1 MRGRLPDHPHALLI
15 LPVQE
20 HPPVCEGPGK
30 SGGKMM
36 SAQNVCYT
44 FEAAVEMAI
53 KMENDGFR
61 HYLEAIRKVRNK
73 GAREILK
80 EAAVDELGHKFHLEK
95 ALVEGTM
102 LNPEEMTR
110 PVPTMNLDYVLAKK
124 ELSPDSD
131 AREALIYAIHLE
143 KLSIDF
149 YKRMSQGCAGAPMAS
164 LFERLLADE
173 SRHLQALEDMYEEH
187 YLPEN

>member
-1 MRGRLPDHPHALLI
+1 M
-15 LPVQE
+15 
-20 HPPVCEGPGK
+20 
-30 SGGKMM
+30 SG
-36 SAQNVCYT
+36 QNVCYT
-44 FEAAVEMAI
+44 FEAALEMAI

-61 HYLEAIRKVRNK
+61 HYLEAIRKVLNK

-80 EAAVDELGHKFHLEK
+80 EAALDELGHKHHLEK
-95 ALVEGTM
+95 ALVEGYMIT
-102 LNPEEMTR
+102 PEEMTR

-124 ELSPDSD
+124 ELSLDSD

-143 KLSIDF
+143 KVSIDF
-149 YKRMSQGCAGAPMAS
+149 YKRMTEGCAGAPMAS